1 MISVIIPTYNRKTN
15 LRRVFAALAKQDFNK
30 DLYEVVVSDDGS
42 QDNSVEAITEFQD
55 RLNFQYYWQPNKGF
69 RAPIVRNM
77 GAKLA
82 KGDKYLFLD
91 SDVMLWPGALSM
103 YQNITTANPD
113 AIIAGRYDWL
123 EPMDFSVHDVY
134 ANWDKIITN
143 QMPHTQTGP
152 MKGIIGPDLRSIGVS
167 MFDEQVK
174 DNYCLGLFSG
184 NMLIPKDMFW
194 SVGGFDEA
202 MVGHGGEDCEF
213 AMRLQEAGNKA
224 IFTQYATGYHIYHDR
239 NQEKNMEEVN
249 INIEYMKKKHHNF
262 MVKLGIIDGNV
273 EAGELPLIQ
282 K

>member
-1 MISVIIPTYNRKTN
+1 MISVIIPTYNRKAN
-15 LRRVFAALAKQDFNK
+15 LRRVFAALAKQDLNK
-30 DLYEVVVSDDGS
+30 DEYEVVVSDDGS

-82 KGDKYLFLD
+82 KGDSYLFLD
-91 SDVMLWPGALSM
+91 SDVMLWPGALST
-103 YQNITTANPD
+103 YKNFIQANPD

-143 QMPHTQTGP
+143 QMPNIGVGP
-152 MKGIIGPDLRSIGVS
+152 SKGIIGPDLRSIGVS
-167 MFDEQVK
+167 MFTDEVK
-174 DNYCLGLFSG
+174 DNYCLALFSG
-184 NMLIPKDMFW
+184 NMVIPKHVFW
-194 SVGGFDEA
+194 AVGGFDES
-202 MVGHGGEDCEF
+202 MVGHGGEDCEL
-213 AMRLQEAGNKA
+213 AMRLQQAGYKA
-224 IFTQYATGYHIYHDR
+224 IFTERTIGYHIYHDR
-239 NQEKNMEEVN
+239 NQEKNQVEVN

-262 MVKLGIIDGNV
+262 MVKLGIIEGNV
-273 EAGELPLIQ
+273 EGGELPLVQ